1 LVTVFVRR
9 LVWLV
14 KNPSSRTV
22 QPVGKPSRK
31 IRRRSGWS
39 VDWRQMIEVDLVEH
53 AGELREPSAVP
64 RRRHGGEATPRD
76 WPRKPSARSFFLS
89 RAVCPQTLLNRK
101 RPRYDGRSRNRIL
114 LFVITWKGRCGPHVT
129 VRCTAARTPRGS
141 KRTRKRK
148 KQGHDRAAVVCSV
161 VPYFV
166 TVRYVPAAYLHR
178 RRPSPSMGIGSCRH
192 CGVR

>member
-1 LVTVFVRR
+1 LVTAFVRR
-9 LVWLV
+9 FVRLV

-53 AGELREPSAVP
+53 TGELREPSAVP

-76 WPRKPSARSFFLS
+76 WPRKPSARSFLLS

-114 LFVITWKGRCGPHVT
+114 LFVITWKGRCGRHRAMHSGAHP
-129 VRCTAARTPRGS
+129 
-141 KRTRKRK
+141 TRVQTDVK
-148 KQGHDRAAVVCSV
+148 KKNQGHDKGRGCCSV
-161 VPYFV
+161 VPYFL
-166 TVRYVPAAYLHR
+166 RCVPAAYLHR

-192 CGVR
+192 CGVG

>member
-1 LVTVFVRR
+1 MVTVFVRR
-9 LVWLV
+9 LVRLV

-89 RAVCPQTLLNRK
+89 RAVCSRTLLNRK

-114 LFVITWKGRCGPHVT
+114 LFVITWKGRCGRHRAMCSGAHP
-129 VRCTAARTPRGS
+129 
-141 KRTRKRK
+141 TRVQTDRK
-148 KQGHDRAAVVCSV
+148 KKNQGHDKAAVVVQWYRTFYV
-161 VPYFV
+161 VFLQRTCIGGGP
-166 TVRYVPAAYLHR
+166 LHQWA
-178 RRPSPSMGIGSCRH
+178 
-192 CGVR
+192 